1 MKCDLF
7 KLVNFWYSIL
17 KKITLI
23 NLVNLGHDGG
33 STYIVVRLSYVV
45 VWQFGDLGV
54 TRNAIQ

>member
-33 STYIVVRLSYVV
+33 STYIVVRLSYVA
-45 VWQFGDLGV
+45 VWQV
-54 TRNAIQ
+54 TRNEIQ